1 MAAAAKSS
9 PAGKVPPP
17 PSATTKSSPSPVKAA
32 PHAATA
38 SNVES
43 AGPTGFMKNN
53 YARPGGQN
61 VGNFLTDRTSSRVL
75 APPGGGS
82 QITFG

>member
-1 MAAAAKSS
+1 
-9 PAGKVPPP
+9 
-17 PSATTKSSPSPVKAA
+17 
-32 PHAATA
+32 
-38 SNVES
+38 
-43 AGPTGFMKNN
+43 MKNN